1 MKQVRNQKGMTLAS
15 MAMLGML
22 IGFVAYFGFM
32 LYGPVYDDLSVKT
45 VVENLATDSKAKGAS
60 AKAVRNLIQKRL
72 SVNRVD
78 VDKKDIVIE
87 KTKEGLSVAID
98 YEKRVDFVGNVD
110 LIASFS
116 HSIMIPK

>member
-15 MAMLGML
+15 MAMLGVL

-45 VVENLATDSKAKGAS
+45 VVENLASDNKAKGAS
-60 AKAVRNLIQKRL
+60 VKVVRRLIQTRL

-78 VDKKDIVIE
+78 LDKNEIVIE

-98 YEKRVDFVGNVD
+98 YERRVDFVGNVD
-110 LIASFS
+110 LVAKFS
-116 HSIMIPK
+116 HSTIIPK

>member
-15 MAMLGML
+15 MAMLGVL
-22 IGFVAYFGFM
+22 IGFAAYFGFM

-45 VVENLATDSKAKGAS
+45 VVENLATDGKTKGAS
-60 AKAVRNLIQKRL
+60 AKTVRSLIQKRL
-72 SVNRVD
+72 SINRVD
-78 VDKKDIVIE
+78 LDKEEIVIE

-98 YEKRVDFVGNVD
+98 YERRVDFVGNVD

-116 HSIMIPK
+116 HSTIIPK

>member
-45 VVENLATDSKAKGAS
+45 VVENLASDSKAKGAS
-60 AKAVRNLIQKRL
+60 AKVVRGLIQKRL

-78 VDKKDIVIE
+78 LDKKDIVIE
-87 KTKEGLSVAID
+87 KTKEGMSVVIN
-98 YEKRVDFVGNVD
+98 YEKRVEFISNVD
-110 LIASFS
+110 LVASFS
-116 HSIMIPK
+116 HSTTIPK